1 MKVFWAWQADI
12 DGKIARHL
20 VREALEE
27 AIDRL
32 KQPRDIEEPPE
43 ESRRNDLHLD
53 HDTKGLRGSP
63 EIAHEIFKKIDAST
77 VVIADVTPVGIVP
90 SKDRK
95 PLMNP
100 NVAIELGY
108 AFGKLGTDCF
118 LPVLNLAYGDE
129 KTLPFDITHRRNPI
143 TFNLI
148 EGAPSVDIKQARKAL
163 VTQFVVALEPYLVDL
178 TGKKS
183 APPFPAAPAK
193 IGKAIYFAEGE
204 VLHRVDHLN
213 ANFVMPF
220 RTVFYMRLQPRIPLA
235 GNLDIHM
242 LMQHSGRYALFGH
255 LPGGYGAQNKY
266 GVLHG
271 MPAGNTNN
279 FDSVIQYF
287 RTGEIWGINADI
299 LRQGERGLH
308 KYVFTGPL
316 ENTLIQGLQRALQF
330 HQDVTHIQPPFY
342 VEVGIVGVAGWQLAH
357 TGYVI
362 ERAPVLASDE
372 IIHSA
377 VLNNADDPTQQSF
390 LLEFF
395 EKLNLDS
402 GVPRPKGL
410 YGR

>member
-12 DGKIARHL
+12 DGRIARHL
-20 VREALEE
+20 IREALEE

-32 KQPRDIEEPPE
+32 KHPRDIEEPPE

-77 VVIADVTPVGIVP
+77 VVIADVTPVGNAS
-90 SKDRK
+90 SKIGK

-118 LPVLNLAYGDE
+118 LPVLNLAYGDD
-129 KTLPFDITHRRNPI
+129 KTLPFDITHRRHPI
-143 TFNLI
+143 TLNLNESASPAEI
-148 EGAPSVDIKQARKAL
+148 AQAKKDL
-163 VTQFVVALEPYLVDL
+163 VAQFVVALEPYLAP
-178 TGKKS
+178 S
-183 APPFPAAPAK
+183 AAKIPVPAFPAAPAK
-193 IGKAIYFAEGE
+193 IGKAFYFADGE
-204 VLHRVDHLN
+204 ILHRVEHLN
-213 ANFVMPF
+213 ANFAMPF
-220 RTVFYMRLQPRIPLA
+220 RTVFYMRVQPRAPLA

-242 LMQHSGRYALFGH
+242 LMQKSGGYALFGL
-255 LPGGYGAQNKY
+255 LPGGYGARNKY
-266 GVLHG
+266 GVLYG
-271 MPAGNTNN
+271 MPAGNTKT

-299 LRQGERGLH
+299 LRQGEQGTH

-316 ENTLIQGLQRALQF
+316 ETTLVQGLQRALQF
-330 HQDVTHIQPPFY
+330 HHDVTGILPPFY
-342 VEVGIVGVAGWQLAH
+342 VEVGIVGVAGWGLAH
-357 TGYVI
+357 TNYVLG
-362 ERAPVLASDE
+362 RAPVLASDE

-377 VLNNADDPTQQSF
+377 VLNKADDATQQAF
-390 LLEFF
+390 LLDFF

-402 GVPRPKGL
+402 GVARPKGL